1 MPVQGEPQTVWDERP
16 KGGPGG
22 PAADGLAVAVPT
34 GRLFA
39 QSVSLL
45 RRAGVFGSAPDDAPL
60 PQERSLVLPADAGRI
75 LVVKPADVP
84 VYVEHGAADAGV
96 VGRDILLEQ
105 GRDVY
110 ELVDLGFGSCRGVV
124 AVRQGEED
132 SWPGGRT
139 VRVATKYPR
148 IAARYCERR
157 GWPAE
162 IIALNGAVELAPR
175 VGLADAILDV
185 VVTGRTLR
193 DNLLVEVAEVF
204 RSTARL
210 VVNRASLR
218 TKGAAVQRLIAALEA
233 VKRVPGGDAAGEA
246 GGAAEAAGTVS
257 LPSVR
262 PAFGD
267 G

>member
-1 MPVQGEPQTVWDERP
+1 VRGELRKATGS
-16 KGGPGG
+16 GGQA
-22 PAADGLAVAVPT
+22 AADILTVAVPT

-39 QSVSLL
+39 ESVSLL
-45 RRAGVFGSAPDDAPL
+45 RRVGVLGAAPEAFDP
-60 PQERSLVLPADAGRI
+60 PQERSLVLLAATGRI
-75 LVVKPADVP
+75 LVVKPADIP
-84 VYVEHGAADAGV
+84 VYVEHGAADAGI
-96 VGRDILLEQ
+96 VGRDVLLEQ

-132 SWPGGRT
+132 AWPRGRT

-218 TKGAAVQRLIAALEA
+218 TKEAAVRRLIATVEGLKALPADEA
-233 VKRVPGGDAAGEA
+233 SGVA
-246 GGAAEAAGTVS
+246 GGKP
-257 LPSVR
+257 LPPAVR
-262 PAFGD
+262 SESRD